1 MSPIAHV
8 PQELLDLYAA
18 LVREAPSPQVAGQ
31 HLLNF
36 VEDAKSVVT
45 AIQDVLD
52 AANARQ
58 AAA

>member
-1 MSPIAHV
+1 MSPIAKV
-8 PQELLDLYAA
+8 PQELLDLYAS
-18 LVREAPSPQVAGQ
+18 LVREAPSAEAAGQ

-36 VEDAKSVVT
+36 VEDAKSVVN